1 MPDST
6 VLDAVPPGLRTLTR
20 IIDLHH
26 PGWVVRVLTR
36 AVPERQ
42 WAAYDR
48 APLTAE
54 EVACGFRTT
63 LFAPTVAALE
73 LSRAVESAYRER
85 TGW

>member
-1 MPDST
+1 MSDST
-6 VLDAVPPGLRTLTR
+6 VPDAVPPGLRTLSH
-20 IIDLHH
+20 IVGLHH
-26 PGWVVRVLTR
+26 FGWVVRVLLC
-36 AVPERQ
+36 AVHERQ

-54 EVACGFRTT
+54 EIAYGFRTA

-73 LSRAVESAYRER
+73 LSSASQSAYRER